1 MMVSE
6 EIEHKVI
13 DPVDTTVI
21 QTEDIIE
28 HRQENELGKAV
39 REVNQ
44 EPGTSSE
51 S

>member
-13 DPVDTTVI
+13 NPVDTTVI
-21 QTEDIIE
+21 QTEDSIE

-39 REVNQ
+39 REVIQ
-44 EPGTSSE
+44 EPGIII
-51 S
+51 